1 MITLLEINK
10 GINEAI
16 EAALNDTEFC
26 NVTIRAEDLKEDIVR
41 PSIKVMLDDGTSG
54 KFNSC
59 CKERTLTIRVYF
71 YAKNKDKPKI
81 ENIKMREIIENA
93 FLEDLKVSDTFYIPI
108 DNVESV
114 ISDGVLI
121 CTIDLE
127 TLEIIPESEKYEP
140 MDQLD
145 IEI

>member
-1 MITLLEINK
+1 MITLVEINK

-16 EAALNDTEFC
+16 EAALNETEFC

-41 PSIKVMLDDGTSG
+41 PSIKVMMDDGTSG
-54 KFNSC
+54 KHNSC

-81 ENIKMREIIENA
+81 ENMKMREIIENA

-114 ISDGVLI
+114 VSDGVLI

>member
-16 EAALNDTEFC
+16 EAALNETEFC
-26 NVTIRAEDLKEDIVR
+26 NVTIRAEDLKEDIAR
-41 PSIKVMLDDGTSG
+41 PSIKVMMDDGTSG

-59 CKERTLTIRVYF
+59 CKERTLTVRVYF

-114 ISDGVLI
+114 VTDGVLI

-127 TLEIIPESEKYEP
+127 TLEIIPEREKYEP
-140 MDQLD
+140 MDELN

>member
-16 EAALNDTEFC
+16 ESALNETEFC

-41 PSIKVMLDDGTSG
+41 PSIKVMMDDGTSG

-114 ISDGVLI
+114 VTDGVLI

>member
-16 EAALNDTEFC
+16 EAALNETEFC

-41 PSIKVMLDDGTSG
+41 PSIKVMMDDGTSG

-59 CKERTLTIRVYF
+59 CKERTLTVRVYF

-114 ISDGVLI
+114 VTDGVLI

-127 TLEIIPESEKYEP
+127 ILEIIPESEKYEP

>member
-1 MITLLEINK
+1 MITLQEINK

-16 EAALNDTEFC
+16 EAALNETEFS

-41 PSIKVMLDDGTSG
+41 PSIKVILDDGTSG

-59 CKERTLTIRVYF
+59 CKERTLTVRVYF

-81 ENIKMREIIENA
+81 ENLKMREIIENV
-93 FLEDLKVSDTFYIPI
+93 FLEDLKISDTFYIPI
-108 DNVESV
+108 DNVESD
-114 ISDGVLI
+114 IADGVLI
-121 CTIDLE
+121 CSIDLE
-127 TLEIIPESEKYEP
+127 TLEIIPDNEEYEP
-140 MDQLD
+140 MEELD